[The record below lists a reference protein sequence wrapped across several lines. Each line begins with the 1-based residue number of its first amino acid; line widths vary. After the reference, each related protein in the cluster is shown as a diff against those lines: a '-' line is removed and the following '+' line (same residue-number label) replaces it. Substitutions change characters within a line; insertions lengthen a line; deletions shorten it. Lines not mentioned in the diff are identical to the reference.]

1 MTRLGTL
8 LVACVL
14 ACSASC
20 VTMSASMMIS
30 PTLSLAF
37 PAGRVQDG
45 EGQVGDD
52 ATKRMQAR
60 GHAALAVATR
70 DALAAAAAAP
80 DDVRLQ
86 RRAAAM
92 VRAVAADEEARA
104 QLAALAPAAQRT
116 LDHLVAVA
124 PCPGL
129 ADAAATYL
137 ALGDASK
144 SGDAYVEAARR
155 CDSVEAAI
163 AAVRPLRSVDR
174 CDDALEVLRAA
185 WPHVQGATGEL
196 GIAVL
201 DGVASCSSAITLR
214 RNLAFV
220 PPDVVEDYFALLEA
234 RRIQAAEAERR
245 AEQYRQEQE
254 AASRA
259 FAASSRCE
267 SECSAA
273 VSSCETSCSGNAA
286 CSQRCSAL
294 GHACRSGCSSY

>member
-1 MTRLGTL
+1 MMRLEKL
-8 LVACVL
+8 LAACAL
-14 ACSASC
+14 ASSASC
-20 VTMSASMMIS
+20 VVASASLMTS

-37 PAGRVQDG
+37 PTGRVPDG
-45 EGQVGDD
+45 EGRVSDE
-52 ATKRMQAR
+52 ATKQIEAR
-60 GHAALAVATR
+60 SHAALAVATR

-92 VRAVAADEEARA
+92 VRAVAADDEARA
-104 QLAALAPAAQRT
+104 QLADLAPTAQRT
-116 LDHLVAVA
+116 LDHLVALA

-144 SGDAYVEAARR
+144 SGDAYIQAASR

-163 AAVRPLRSVDR
+163 AAVRPLRSVER
-174 CDDALEVLRAA
+174 CDDALEALRAA
-185 WPHVQGATGEL
+185 WPHVQGAHDEL
-196 GIAVL
+196 GIEVL
-201 DGVASCSSAITLR
+201 DGVAACSSAITLR

-234 RRIQAAEAERR
+234 RRVQAAEAERR
-245 AEQYRQEQE
+245 AEQYRLEQE

-273 VSSCETSCSGNAA
+273 VSSCETSCGGNAA
-286 CSQRCSAL
+286 CIQRCSAL